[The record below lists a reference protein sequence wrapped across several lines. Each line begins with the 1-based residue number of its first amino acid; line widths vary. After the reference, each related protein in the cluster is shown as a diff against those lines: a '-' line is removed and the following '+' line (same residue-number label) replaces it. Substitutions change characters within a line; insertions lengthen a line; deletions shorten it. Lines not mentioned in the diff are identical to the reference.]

1 MKRSYA
7 AMADTKTW
15 KVEDFPCT
23 LYASLT
29 LSALHARSH
38 LHSQLTIPFPS
49 RHYALTAQRVLSV
62 DAELSPLVRRAF
74 HLAGSDKE
82 EEQNVLV
89 VDYAATTNR
98 MLRVAVNGFF
108 ESVGVVIGVMKELDV
123 DVVYEPVK
131 ESLEGVQGLVV
142 NGQEGRG

>member
-38 LHSQLTIPFPS
+38 LHSQ
-49 RHYALTAQRVLSV
+49 LTAQRVLSV